1 MPFDTEWPITLS
13 APIGIKRPIKQNPK
27 CEFWKGVW
35 QTSIVHF
42 QMLSSSHSHI
52 HKSKQYIYYLYVLST
67 RCHEAIQEMMP
78 VQIEMLSGGVEGSSW
93 GEKKGSNDPV
103 TLDALLQMQNGYSSG
118 NLTKRASFD
127 GKQYRQWPVAGS
139 VGCLDASREAYQMTL
154 KISSTT
160 IKFEGGTEKGCRRS
174 YSVCRRELVDSRG
187 IAEARRSNYSFVVF
201 VWNVKAVIYS
211 SGHK

>member
-1 MPFDTEWPITLS
+1 MRNLNGCRTCCASPDIILITYTKAS
-13 APIGIKRPIKQNPK
+13 RIYCVCIRPT
-27 CEFWKGVW
+27 C
-35 QTSIVHF
+35 
-42 QMLSSSHSHI
+42 
-52 HKSKQYIYYLYVLST
+52 
-67 RCHEAIQEMMP
+67 CHDAVQKMMP
-78 VQIEMLSGGVEGSSW
+78 VWIEMPSAGKEGSSW

-127 GKQYRQWPVAGS
+127 GKRYRQWPVAGS

-174 YSVCRRELVDSRG
+174 YWVRRRELGDSRG

-201 VWNVKAVIYS
+201 IWNVEAVIYS
-211 SGHK
+211 SGHKPEKKKISQ